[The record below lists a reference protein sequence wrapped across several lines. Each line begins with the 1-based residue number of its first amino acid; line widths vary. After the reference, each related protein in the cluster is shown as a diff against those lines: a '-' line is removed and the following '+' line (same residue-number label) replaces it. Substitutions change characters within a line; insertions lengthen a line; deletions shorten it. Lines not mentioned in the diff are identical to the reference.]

1 MAFTYKRG
9 GFGQSGK
16 TNSTQKEVVWQNSD
30 QRECALQLRKE
41 YMKKN
46 MREVCQLDSNPLVQA
61 VSSSFNVKT
70 SRFLT
75 SVVRNSSH
83 EARGQEVQLQRQ
95 IVGSV
100 PPETW
105 L

>member
-1 MAFTYKRG
+1 MAFTYKRA

-30 QRECALQLRKE
+30 QGECALQLRKK
-41 YMKKN
+41 YMTKN
-46 MREVCQLDSNPLVQA
+46 MREVCQLDSNPLIQA
-61 VSSSFNVKT
+61 VSFSLNVQT

-83 EARGQEVQLQRQ
+83 EARGQAVQLQRQ
-95 IVGSV
+95 SVGSV
-100 PPETW
+100 PP
-105 L
+105 